1 MTTPLP
7 PTEPPAPDDKLP
19 GEAGLAALYRQL
31 PQSEPGPA
39 LDAAVLHAAAQALT
53 VDENPLAVERR
64 RSPRERGDWVR
75 PKDLPLRDLDSIGVE
90 PRPRR
95 RALPAWLLT
104 LGSAASLVL
113 VAGLAWHMRELPP
126 AASAPTAM
134 DRAAPAQVTTAATL
148 QRATAPAAA
157 MPAAEPLPP
166 PAEPA
171 KQPQPKMMA
180 SSLPAPTANALR
192 KAAADEGAERAS
204 GKARATGGLGTHAPA
219 PAAAAPAPS
228 VMPQETSGD
237 SVQAAPEMP
246 VTMVAA
252 PAVAPP
258 TDEARA
264 ANASYTPAQELDKIR
279 QLFAQGH
286 DDEAQQRLSA
296 FRRAHPQWELPPELR
311 AKLRKP

>member
-7 PTEPPAPDDKLP
+7 PPEPSAPDDKLP
-19 GEAGLAALYRQL
+19 GEAELAALYRQL

-39 LDAAVLHAAAQALT
+39 LDAAVLHAAAEALAG
-53 VDENPLAVERR
+53 DENPLAVERR

-95 RALPAWLLT
+95 RPLPAWLLT

-126 AASAPTAM
+126 AATPPTAM
-134 DRAAPAQVTTAATL
+134 DRAAPATAAATL

-157 MPAAEPLPP
+157 MP
-166 PAEPA
+166 PAEPVPPPPPEPP
-171 KQPQPKMMA
+171 KQPPPKMIA
-180 SSLPAPTANALR
+180 TSLPAPAANALR
-192 KAAADEGAERAS
+192 KAAADQATGRVS
-204 GKARATGGLGTHAPA
+204 GKTRATGGLDTHT

-228 VMPQETSGD
+228 VMLQETSGNP
-237 SVQAAPEMP
+237 VEAAAEVPA
-246 VTMVAA
+246 TMAAA
-252 PAVAPP
+252 PAAAPP
-258 TDEARA
+258 ADETA
-264 ANASYTPAQELDKIR
+264 APSTSDTPAQELDKIR
-279 QLFAQGH
+279 LLFAQGR

-296 FRRAHPQWELPPELR
+296 FRHAHPQWELPPELR